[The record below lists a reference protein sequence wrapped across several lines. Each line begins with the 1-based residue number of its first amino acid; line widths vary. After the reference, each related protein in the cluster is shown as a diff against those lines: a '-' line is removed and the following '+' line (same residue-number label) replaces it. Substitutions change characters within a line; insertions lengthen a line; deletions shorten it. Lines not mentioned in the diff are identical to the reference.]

1 MRLAGRSPSS
11 KRGTSRRYRRERGAR
26 DATSDGSR
34 DDVVGLVNAM
44 NGSETKAKATE
55 TPLMELGALESRIV
69 LRRPSARNRSPYI
82 VDVRVMERERG

>member
-1 MRLAGRSPSS
+1 M
-11 KRGTSRRYRRERGAR
+11 RRERGAR

-34 DDVVGLVNAM
+34 DDVIGLVNAM
-44 NGSETKAKATE
+44 NGSETKARATD

-69 LRRPSARNRSPYI
+69 LLRPSARNRSPYI

>member
-11 KRGTSRRYRRERGAR
+11 KRGASRRYRRERGAR

-34 DDVVGLVNAM
+34 DVVGLVNVM
-44 NGSETKAKATE
+44 NGSETKARATD

-69 LRRPSARNRSPYI
+69 LLRPSARNRSPYI